1 MRGEQAG
8 AGFRSLPRTS
18 QWKAPLSPAAS
29 AGVSKGLSASRK
41 PHPRE
46 SCASDITAGPRTGP
60 AAALGQASEGDGG
73 GGWFWVPGLGP
84 RPGSRGGCRNQGATT
99 PIQEHLCH
107 LHPLTLPIS
116 FSLLRPSPIP
126 ALTGTQFRKR
136 DETWEWWEA
145 GSGEKQRLEAGG
157 LF

>member
-1 MRGEQAG
+1 MSRAG
-8 AGFRSLPRTS
+8 AGFRSLTAP

-29 AGVSKGLSASRK
+29 AGVSKEPLCFQETPPQRKLCLRHHCRPQEPGTRCCFGPGL
-41 PHPRE
+41 RE
-46 SCASDITAGPRTGP
+46 
-60 AAALGQASEGDGG
+60 
-73 GGWFWVPGLGP
+73 GGWGVGSGYQDLGHVQEAEEAA
-84 RPGSRGGCRNQGATT
+84 RQGATT
-99 PIQEHLCH
+99 PIPGT
-107 LHPLTLPIS
+107 PLPPTPINCLLAFPS
-116 FSLLRPSPIP
+116 LRPSPIP

>member
-8 AGFRSLPRTS
+8 AGFRSLPHTS

-73 GGWFWVPGLGP
+73 GV
-84 RPGSRGGCRNQGATT
+84 
-99 PIQEHLCH
+99 
-107 LHPLTLPIS
+107 
-116 FSLLRPSPIP
+116 
-126 ALTGTQFRKR
+126 
-136 DETWEWWEA
+136 
-145 GSGEKQRLEAGG
+145 GSGYQDLGHVQEAEEAAETKVRPPRSRNTSATYTH
-157 LF
+157 